1 MRATDHHWKPST
13 YACTCGTMA
22 GKDCHRWLGPA
33 NRMCDMFDSVD
44 RAAHVDHHS
53 LNTGPAKRKCLGT
66 SGPRPDFLRAWAAIS
81 FCLPEHLGNLASN
94 DKSSEINR
102 FGPRNIQAWEV
113 CSDHHRRRLEPVL
126 RPPQTR

>member
-22 GKDCHRWLGPA
+22 CKDCHRRLGPA

-53 LNTGPAKRKCLGT
+53 LNTDAPNANALA
-66 SGPRPDFLRAWAAIS
+66 PVALDWS
-81 FCLPEHLGNLASN
+81 F
-94 DKSSEINR
+94 
-102 FGPRNIQAWEV
+102 
-113 CSDHHRRRLEPVL
+113 
-126 RPPQTR
+126 